1 MIKLIACDVD
11 GTLLDDQGQLD
22 PETKAAI
29 REAENQGIQFL
40 ICSGRSYFEVQ
51 LLLEECGLKAEA
63 ICLNG
68 ADLRDRCGVNLKT
81 HFIEDQYV
89 DQMQALADQRGYI
102 VEFHC
107 QDQTYL
113 TCSQETL
120 YQAFYTYETKDKDWD
135 EAAARAYFRRLWYYN
150 ETNYNQPLA
159 KIKQRKV
166 VKIEFIYLPD
176 PDYQELFHQLS
187 GQNINV
193 TSGFCFNNIEIN
205 DKKATKGNAL
215 KEYCEL
221 KGIAEKETVVI
232 GDSYNDMS
240 MFELFPCSVAV
251 ANAAD
256 DLKRCARYVT
266 KSNNER
272 GVERVIRAIL
282 EKNR

>member
-81 HFIEDQYV
+81 HFIDDQYV
-89 DQMQALADQRGYI
+89 DQMQTLADQRGYI

-150 ETNYNQPLA
+150 ETN
-159 KIKQRKV
+159 
-166 VKIEFIYLPD
+166 
-176 PDYQELFHQLS
+176 
-187 GQNINV
+187 
-193 TSGFCFNNIEIN
+193 
-205 DKKATKGNAL
+205 
-215 KEYCEL
+215 
-221 KGIAEKETVVI
+221 
-232 GDSYNDMS
+232 
-240 MFELFPCSVAV
+240 
-251 ANAAD
+251 
-256 DLKRCARYVT
+256 
-266 KSNNER
+266 
-272 GVERVIRAIL
+272 
-282 EKNR
+282 